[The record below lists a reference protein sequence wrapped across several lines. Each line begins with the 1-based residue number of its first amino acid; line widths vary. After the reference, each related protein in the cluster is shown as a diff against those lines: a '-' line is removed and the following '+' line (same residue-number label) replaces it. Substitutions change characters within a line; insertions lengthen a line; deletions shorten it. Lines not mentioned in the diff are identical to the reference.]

1 MSVTGPAQ
9 STLAPRW
16 RRRLSDE
23 RGSELVEFA
32 LASLLFF
39 ALIFGILQAGLAVY
53 GYNRLSIVAQEGAR
67 YASVR
72 GTRSAGAFF
81 SGGTRSAVTTYL
93 QGLEPAITAVTFSP
107 NVDPNTLAPGA
118 TVEVTVSRPLPG
130 SLLIGTWTGTM
141 TATAAMR
148 MMR

>member
-1 MSVTGPAQ
+1 MRRGLTRAAQ
-9 STLAPRW
+9 SPAPG
-16 RRRLSDE
+16 RLSDE

-39 ALIFGILQAGLAVY
+39 ALIFGILEAGLTVY
-53 GYNRLSIVAQEGAR
+53 GYNRLAVVAQEGAR

-72 GTRSAGAFF
+72 GTRSVGAFN
-81 SGGTRSAVTTYL
+81 SGGTKSAVTSYL
-93 QGLEPAITAVTFSP
+93 QGLEPAITSVAFNP

-118 TVEVTVSRPLPG
+118 TVEVTVSRPLQG
-130 SLLIGTWTGTM
+130 NLLVGTWSGTM
-141 TATAAMR
+141 TATASMR